1 MKTAGSRLGYF
12 LGMKSGSRDATP
24 PLRYV
29 KHHQLADDVTAADG
43 DGSTSSKPLS
53 VASRCPAIRPPLI
66 DTAAA
71 TSVAVYRWPGL
82 SLDTAA
88 ATSAAVYGRPGL
100 SLDTTATT
108 SAAVYGRPGLSLDTT
123 ATTSAAVYRWP
134 GLSRQGRPGPSYSW
148 HVFLRF

>member
-66 DTAAA
+66 
-71 TSVAVYRWPGL
+71 VYGRPGL

-100 SLDTTATT
+100 SLDTAAAT
-108 SAAVYGRPGLSLDTT
+108 SAAVAGR
-123 ATTSAAVYRWP
+123 P

-148 HVFLRF
+148 HVLRF

>member
-1 MKTAGSRLGYF
+1 M
-12 LGMKSGSRDATP
+12 MQ
-24 PLRYV
+24 PLRLCRQTGESDEY
-29 KHHQLADDVTAADG
+29 G
-43 DGSTSSKPLS
+43 DGSTSSKPLI
-53 VASRCPAIRPPLI
+53 VAPHCPAIRPPLI

-71 TSVAVYRWPGL
+71 TSVAVYRWPGLSLDTTAATTSAAVYRWPGL